1 MTTSLFL
8 TFPLV
13 SSRIEFDMIT
23 DKDIQSLGVAFHAE
37 VDPFLDAIASQLE
50 VIQAMDFEPEE
61 EGEEPF
67 LDVRLRVFDGGWEVL
82 HGDSQYDTDHRG
94 VWAYSSISESS
105 EAMEVARE
113 LLQNLVDQGI
123 PDALEEL
130 EAGSSPFRYYGA

>member
-1 MTTSLFL
+1 
-8 TFPLV
+8 
-13 SSRIEFDMIT
+13 MIT

-37 VDPFLDAIASQLE
+37 VNPFLDAIASQLE

-94 VWAYSSISESS
+94 LWGYSSISESS
-105 EAMEVARE
+105 EDMEVARE
-113 LLQNLVDQGI
+113 LLDDLFSNGI
-123 PDALEEL
+123 PDALEED
-130 EAGSSPFRYYGA
+130 EANSNPSRYYGA